1 MSKEFKRL
9 TIVEKSKLNMDELCE
24 YERDRRDYLA
34 NNNKKLKGVVFRKI
48 VHPVINAAIKSRRL
62 KLKQTLT
69 VYNEVKKVNRPI
81 IFSVTH
87 TGKYDIEIVNE
98 AIKKSYY
105 LLSDDEEYMYRTVD
119 GYFTI
124 VNGVIYVDSDFK
136 NDMLNAK
143 KISKK
148 VLNQNGNIMWYP
160 EGIWNLSPNSLILP
174 CRYGII
180 ETAVETNALILPIA
194 IDQKGNDFYVNIGE
208 YIYPEEFNLKGLDDK
223 EGKINGINLLRDK
236 MATLKW
242 EIWEKQGVVSR
253 DTIPFGYQEK
263 YVREKIAEWPYL
275 SEQAIEKRIYHP
287 TNMTN
292 IEDVLSEPI
301 IRNKKELESEKEKLY
316 QIATLLEKDSNLSY
330 EEAERIVLQSKNNNK
345 KYVKQL
351 KR

>member
-9 TIVEKSKLNMDELCE
+9 TIIKKSKLNMDELCE
-24 YERDRRDYLA
+24 YERARRNYLA
-34 NNNKKLKGVVFRKI
+34 NSDKKLKGVVFRKI

-69 VYNEVKKVNRPI
+69 VYNSVKKVDRPI
-81 IFSVTH
+81 IFAVTH

-105 LLSDDEEYMYRTVD
+105 LLSDDEEYMYRTID

-124 VNGVIYVDSDFK
+124 VNGVIYVDSDYK
-136 NDMLNAK
+136 SDMQNAK

-160 EGIWNLSPNSLILP
+160 EAIWNLSPNELMLP

-180 ETAVETNALILPIA
+180 ETAVETNAVILPIA
-194 IDQKGNDFYVNIGE
+194 IDQKDKDFYVNIGE
-208 YIYPEEFNLKGLDDK
+208 YIYPEELNLKGLDDR
-223 EGKINGINLLRDK
+223 EGKIKGINLLRDK

-242 EIWEKQGVVSR
+242 EIWEKQGVYSR
-253 DTIPFGYQEK
+253 DEIPFNYQEK
-263 YVREKIAEWPYL
+263 YVEEKIAEWPFL
-275 SEQAIEKRIYHP
+275 SQQDIEKRIYKP
-287 TNMTN
+287 SNMVSF
-292 IEDVLSEPI
+292 EDVLVEPI
-301 IRNKKELESEKEKLY
+301 IRKKKNLELEKEKLY
-316 QIATLLEKDSNLSY
+316 KIADLLEKDENLTY
-330 EEAERIVLQSKNNNK
+330 DEAEKIIDDFVDK

-351 KR
+351 KK